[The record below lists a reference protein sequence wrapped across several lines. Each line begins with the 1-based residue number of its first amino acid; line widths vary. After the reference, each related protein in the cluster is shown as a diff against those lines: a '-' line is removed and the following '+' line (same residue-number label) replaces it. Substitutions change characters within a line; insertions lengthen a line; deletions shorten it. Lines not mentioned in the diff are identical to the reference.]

1 MYKNVESCPY
11 VDKIYILVFHN
22 NNRLFFLWQFYS
34 GEYL

>member
-1 MYKNVESCPY
+1 MCPD

-22 NNRLFFLWQFYS
+22 NNCLFFLWQFYS